1 MLGKVIVS
9 GVSLILVVGV
19 IIGVVATVNHSN
31 GSSGT
36 ESLSPQMKAVSALCQ
51 PTYYKDACT
60 NTLSALNS
68 TDPKEL
74 IKGSILA
81 ISASLKKSFNLT
93 DDLLV
98 KADNAGARD
107 KTALNDCKELLQNA
121 SESLQDTLSKG
132 G

>member
-81 ISASLKKSFNLT
+81 ISSSLKKSFNLT

-107 KTALNDCKELLQNA
+107 KTALNDCKGA
-121 SESLQDTLSKG
+121 AAKCF
-132 G
+132 